1 MRLTSYVKDF
11 VNVKIIKI
19 YRSVK
24 FSVWYMLGS
33 ENETMFCDTQN
44 VFQLPL
50 SSFLFPTDD
59 HLVFWKSKL
68 ISLEKKMKIIFLS
81 LCST

>member
-1 MRLTSYVKDF
+1 
-11 VNVKIIKI
+11 
-19 YRSVK
+19 
-24 FSVWYMLGS
+24 MLGS

-50 SSFLFPTDD
+50 SSFLFPTAG

-68 ISLEKKMKIIFLS
+68 ISLEKKIKFMFSIKHENGKFHVVAVRQGEGNVQ
-81 LCST
+81 

>member
-1 MRLTSYVKDF
+1 MWLTSYVKDF
-11 VNVKIIKI
+11 VNVKILKI
-19 YRSVK
+19 IDLK

-33 ENETMFCDTQN
+33 ENETMFCGTQN

-50 SSFLFPTDD
+50 SSFLFPTAG

-68 ISLEKKMKIIFLS
+68 ISLEKKMKIIVWS

>member
-1 MRLTSYVKDF
+1 
-11 VNVKIIKI
+11 
-19 YRSVK
+19 
-24 FSVWYMLGS
+24 MLGS

-50 SSFLFPTDD
+50 SSLLFPAAV

-68 ISLEKKMKIIFLS
+68 ISLEKKNENHCLKFMFSIKHENGKFHVVAVRQGEGNVQ
-81 LCST
+81 

>member
-11 VNVKIIKI
+11 VNVKILKI

-50 SSFLFPTDD
+50 SSFLFPTAD

>member
-1 MRLTSYVKDF
+1 
-11 VNVKIIKI
+11 
-19 YRSVK
+19 
-24 FSVWYMLGS
+24 MLGS

-50 SSFLFPTDD
+50 SSLLFPTAV

-68 ISLEKKMKIIFLS
+68 ISLEKKMKIIVWS
-81 LCST
+81 LCSP